1 MSLFP
6 SLKVTEDTKN
16 NNLDKPLQ
24 GSLFHSIEYELNGI
38 LKKIQDINNLN
49 DKEIHDIIIR
59 QYPMILNYDL
69 FLQDNTTREQA
80 LMLFTNKR
88 FLNCFIS
95 VIRLLELNNHQKVC
109 LNKIAYDYYILPNN
123 DPIVAEL
130 LYRLTTEVNTKEV
143 TILSGMIG
151 LRNAQILTMIRNST
165 FKEEKA
171 VHRVNTFI
179 IRSNLNIDVKQV
191 VSIYCCLFE
200 RFTNVFIYTML
211 EPKLNE
217 LTTEQYVRFDTMSMA
232 IIEMLD
238 SLPSHDIEKV
248 LMDYAF
254 TIQMAKVSRV
264 RFSIKTIQSKPR
276 IITALKIVE
285 AETGLVIP

>member
-1 MSLFP
+1 MLYKF
-6 SLKVTEDTKN
+6 
-16 NNLDKPLQ
+16 LDLDR
-24 GSLFHSIEYELNGI
+24 HERI
-38 LKKIQDINNLN
+38 
-49 DKEIHDIIIR
+49 
-59 QYPMILNYDL
+59 
-69 FLQDNTTREQA
+69 
-80 LMLFTNKR
+80 
-88 FLNCFIS
+88 
-95 VIRLLELNNHQKVC
+95 C
-109 LNKIAYDYYILPNN
+109 LNKITYDYYILPNK
-123 DPIVAEL
+123 DQEVADM
-130 LYRLTTEVNTKEV
+130 LYRLTTEVNGKEV
-143 TILSGMIG
+143 IVLSGILGMHG
-151 LRNAQILTMIRNST
+151 AQILSMIRNST
-165 FKEEKA
+165 FNEEKA

-211 EPKLNE
+211 EPKLSE
-217 LTTEQYVRFDTMSMA
+217 LTTEQYARFDTMSMA

-285 AETGLVIP
+285 AETGLIIP

>member
-88 FLNCFIS
+88 FLNC
-95 VIRLLELNNHQKVC
+95 K
-109 LNKIAYDYYILPNN
+109 
-123 DPIVAEL
+123 
-130 LYRLTTEVNTKEV
+130 
-143 TILSGMIG
+143 
-151 LRNAQILTMIRNST
+151 
-165 FKEEKA
+165 
-171 VHRVNTFI
+171 
-179 IRSNLNIDVKQV
+179 
-191 VSIYCCLFE
+191 
-200 RFTNVFIYTML
+200 
-211 EPKLNE
+211 
-217 LTTEQYVRFDTMSMA
+217 
-232 IIEMLD
+232 
-238 SLPSHDIEKV
+238 
-248 LMDYAF
+248 
-254 TIQMAKVSRV
+254 
-264 RFSIKTIQSKPR
+264 
-276 IITALKIVE
+276 
-285 AETGLVIP
+285 